1 MGQFTLPFAVSVT
14 SEPLLKKVALVVL
27 AIIGVT
33 YSSIALARSVQS
45 SKNPLVKISTVS
57 VSSITVPNLVLCAQD
72 DLLVQ
77 MNVGS
82 ITCNYIS
89 KAGVKTSCLPAVK
102 TLSQFKFVDGPEVL
116 RQCALL
122 SFQGSIKL
130 NSVHDYVHIKFET
143 QGNAVN
149 GNLPI
154 ASTIYFG
161 LFTAG
166 TELSKVRTS
175 ITTMGL
181 GFINL
186 EPNSY
191 TTIGGD
197 TTYGFDSTVGSA
209 APFPG
214 VISGSGTG
222 PGIIILGAQN
232 MKMTEQTEVS
242 DFTSQD
248 VLTSILSVFG
258 ALSSVWAFL
267 AGPGEHKKTG
277 FIYDTLE
284 WLQLRASPDATPTSE
299 AASGSASGTGTGSG
313 GGAATGMAF
322 PSDSSA
328 VHMSQSFPADSHA
341 AKVNTS
347 EVGGRQVENLQLVSS
362 FSSSSS
368 V

>member
-1 MGQFTLPFAVSVT
+1 MPFAVNVT

-27 AIIGVT
+27 AIIGVI

-45 SKNPLVKISTVS
+45 SKNPLVKISTVA

-72 DLLVQ
+72 EFSVQ

-82 ITCNYIS
+82 ITCNYNN
-89 KAGVKTSCLPAVK
+89 KAGVKTSCLQAVK
-102 TLSQFKFVDGPEVL
+102 TIPQFQFVDGPSVP

-130 NSVHDYVHIKFET
+130 NSVHDYVHIEFHT
-143 QGNAVN
+143 QGSAVSPY
-149 GNLPI
+149 LPI
-154 ASTIYFG
+154 AATIYFG

-166 TELSKVRTS
+166 TDLSQVRTS

-197 TTYGFDSTVGSA
+197 TTYSFDSTVGSA
-209 APFPG
+209 APFPT
-214 VISGSGTG
+214 VIDQSGTG
-222 PGIIILGAQN
+222 PGVILLGAQN
-232 MKMTEQTEVS
+232 MKMTQQTEVS
-242 DFTSQD
+242 EFTSQD

-267 AGPGEHKKTG
+267 AGPGEHKNTG
-277 FIYDTLE
+277 FIYDILE

-299 AASGSASGTGTGSG
+299 AASASASTAGTGSDS
-313 GGAATGMAF
+313 GAGNDTGLVY

-328 VHMSQSFPADSHA
+328 AHMSQSFPIDSHA
-341 AKVNTS
+341 AKVNTTGS
-347 EVGGRQVENLQLVSS
+347 QVGGRQVENLQLVNSL
-362 FSSSSS
+362 SSSSS